1 MSSEQFD
8 IVVIGAGIAGLTTA
22 TKAAESGAHVAL
34 IEKRDVIG
42 GTSAMSGGWFAFCNT
57 AEQEQAGVQ
66 DSRELFRQDL
76 LAVGEHKND
85 PQLVD
90 AYIDHQAETYAWLK
104 EQGAVF
110 RDVAI
115 SSGQSVARGH
125 NVEIAS
131 LLQTLHD
138 AYTHAGGTTYFASRA
153 QSLTTDSDGNVVGVI
168 VGSAHGSHE
177 VRAARGVVITTGGF
191 TRSAELIE
199 IFAPEQLN
207 AIPFGGPENTGDGLK
222 MAWRL
227 GAGMADMSFI
237 SGTYGSHPETQ
248 DEFQELLTAYY
259 MGAIV
264 VNTRGE
270 RFMDESQ
277 SYKILGR
284 QVLTQDQ
291 GLGYQVFDSTVRAQ
305 SRRGIPLKDMDT
317 LEDLGHIHS
326 ADSLEELA
334 SVAGI
339 DAEGLLQTVSEYN
352 RRIDAGEPDYIGRE
366 SLCNGV
372 GQLVPIQSAPFYAYP
387 AKSLMTTTYC
397 GITVDPVGRVR
408 TVDEKILP
416 GLFAA
421 GEVVGGFHGAAYMT
435 GSSLGKGAVF
445 GHLIASHLTR
455 EYQQLAENKQ

>member
-1 MSSEQFD
+1 MSSEQYD
-8 IVVIGAGIAGLTTA
+8 VIVIGAGIAGLTTA

-34 IEKRDVIG
+34 VEKRDVIG

-57 AEQEQAGVQ
+57 TEQEQAGIQ
-66 DSRELFRQDL
+66 DSRDCFREDL

-85 PQLVD
+85 PKLVD
-90 AYIDHQAETYAWLK
+90 AYLDHQAETYAWLK
-104 EQGAVF
+104 EHGAVF

-125 NVEIAS
+125 NTEIAA
-131 LLQTLHD
+131 LLQELH
-138 AYTHAGGTTYFASRA
+138 AAFTRAGGRTYFSARV
-153 QSLTTDSDGNVVGVI
+153 QSLNTDPDGKVVGVT
-168 VGSAHGSHE
+168 VDSARSSQE
-177 VRAARGVVITTGGF
+177 LQASRGVVITTGGF
-191 TRSAELIE
+191 TRSAELME

-207 AIPFGGPENTGDGLK
+207 AIPFGGPENTGDGLR
-222 MAWRL
+222 MAWKL

-248 DEFQELLTAYY
+248 DDFQELLTAYY
-259 MGAIV
+259 LGAIV
-264 VNTRGE
+264 VNTEGK

-277 SYKILGR
+277 SYKVLGR
-284 QVLTQDQ
+284 HVLTQEQ
-291 GLGYQVFDSTVRAQ
+291 GLGFQVFDSAVRTQ
-305 SRRGIPLKDMDT
+305 SLRGIPLKDMDT
-317 LEDLGHIHS
+317 LEDRGHLHS

-334 SVAGI
+334 FAAGI
-339 DAEGLLQTVSEYN
+339 DAEGLIQTVNEYN
-352 RRIDAGEPDYIGRE
+352 RRVDAGEPDYLGRE
-366 SLCNGV
+366 SLCNGI
-372 GQLVPIQSAPFYAYP
+372 GKLVPIRAAPFYAYP

-416 GLFAA
+416 GLYAA

-445 GHLIASHLTR
+445 GHLI
-455 EYQQLAENKQ
+455 